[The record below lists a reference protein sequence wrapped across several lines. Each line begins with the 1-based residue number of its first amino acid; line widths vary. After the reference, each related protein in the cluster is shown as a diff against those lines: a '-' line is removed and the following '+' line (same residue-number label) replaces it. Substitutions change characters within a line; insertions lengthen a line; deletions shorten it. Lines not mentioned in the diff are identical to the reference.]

1 MFSKYKKTKSP
12 ELKTVMTPVA
22 AAPSPAKTAPSA
34 AAPTTPKAQLQRAET
49 PQPSA
54 HPKVARKKVAAKKEL
69 DPAKVHER
77 EIRKRI
83 ADLRM
88 QMHEVVLD
96 SLNLAELNKISKE
109 QLRREVTMICM
120 EYINLN
126 KIALNK
132 EERGEME
139 DARLEMIRAGFY
151 NEDAVRIF
159 SFAKLAGGLGGLAL
173 GFVLYN
179 LFTDPEEPSMQQML
193 MMIGLPGMVGYFL
206 PKMHAN
212 SKRQKRIDQIAM
224 GFPDALD
231 MMLVCVEAGQTMD
244 QAIPRVGK
252 ELRSSYEF
260 LADELE
266 TVAHQIK
273 AGKDRATVLRE
284 FANRCDNDDV
294 MAFVN
299 TLITAQS
306 FGKSIS
312 DALRVYTLE
321 MRDKRVMV
329 AEEKA
334 NKIPTKMTLCTM
346 AFTLP
351 PLLIVLVG
359 PAIVTILDVVNQ

>member
-1 MFSKYKKTKSP
+1 MDTSVDILNQGALFDPVMIAVLVGVVGIMIMLLGAIYWFIQERNDPLRKLATASAAVVEAEGSKRIKSRKPTKSR
-12 ELKTVMTPVA
+12 A
-22 AAPSPAKTAPSA
+22 AFLESY
-34 AAPTTPKAQLQRAET
+34 AQMLE
-49 PQPSA
+49 PQ
-54 HPKVARKKVAAKKEL
+54 
-69 DPAKVHER
+69 
-77 EIRKRI
+77 
-83 ADLRM
+83 
-88 QMHEVVLD
+88 
-96 SLNLAELNKISKE
+96 
-109 QLRREVTMICM
+109 
-120 EYINLN
+120 
-126 KIALNK
+126 
-132 EERGEME
+132 ERGEME

>member
-1 MFSKYKKTKSP
+1 MDTSVDILNQGALFDP
-12 ELKTVMTPVA
+12 VMIAVLVGVVGIMIMLLGAIYWFIQERNDPLRKLATANA
-22 AAPSPAKTAPSA
+22 AVVE
-34 AAPTTPKAQLQRAET
+34 AEG
-49 PQPSA
+49 
-54 HPKVARKKVAAKKEL
+54 
-69 DPAKVHER
+69 
-77 EIRKRI
+77 RKRI
-83 ADLRM
+83 KSRKPTKSRAAFSESYA
-88 QMHEVVLD
+88 QMLEP
-96 SLNLAELNKISKE
+96 
-109 QLRREVTMICM
+109 Q
-120 EYINLN
+120 
-126 KIALNK
+126 
-132 EERGEME
+132 ERGEME